1 MSDHHAFVLGYRS
14 TDVDLRKLHPLPS
27 QIPFIW
33 QVFIENVDPLIKL
46 LHIPTM
52 NSIIRKIRSDMDSI
66 SPGLEALMFAI
77 YYAAIASLE
86 EEEVGIAVYPLRPT
100 RD

>member
-1 MSDHHAFVLGYRS
+1 MGYRS
-14 TDVDLRKLHPLPS
+14 ADVDLRKLHPLPS

-33 QVFIENVDPLIKL
+33 QIYIENVDPLIKL

-66 SPGLEALMFAI
+66 TPGLEALMFAI
-77 YYAAIASLE
+77 YFAAITSLE
-86 EEEVGIAVYPLRPT
+86 EDEVCIVIYLSAGC